1 MNCPRC
7 NSQIQA
13 GNSFCSSCG
22 FNLNEQNNVNNNN
35 FGNQQNMNS
44 NNQQM
49 YNNNMMNNQQNMN
62 SNNQQM
68 YNNNMMNNQQN
79 MNMNNQQMMYPN
91 QMQQGNYN
99 QFQQK
104 VNGKKTASKA
114 FKVILILDCIVS
126 PFLLIKLIGGGFS
139 WDDLSSLLLINM
151 VALASYL
158 REKKVN
164 MTNKQ

>member
-35 FGNQQNMNS
+35 FNSQNNMNN

-49 YNNNMMNNQQNMN
+49 YNNNMMNNQQG
-62 SNNQQM
+62 
-68 YNNNMMNNQQN
+68 MNNQQN

-139 WDDLSSLLLINM
+139 WDDLSTFLLINI
-151 VALASYL
+151 VAVASYL

>member
-35 FGNQQNMNS
+35 FNSQNNMNN

-49 YNNNMMNNQQNMN
+49 YNNNMMNNQQG
-62 SNNQQM
+62 
-68 YNNNMMNNQQN
+68 MNNQQN

-99 QFQQK
+99 QFQQN

-114 FKVILILDCIVS
+114 LKLILILDCIVS
-126 PFLLIKLIGGGFS
+126 PLLLIKLIGGGFS
-139 WDDLSSLLLINM
+139 WDDLSTFLLINI
-151 VALASYL
+151 VAVASYL

>member
-35 FGNQQNMNS
+35 FG
-44 NNQQM
+44 
-49 YNNNMMNNQQNMN
+49 NQQNMN

-139 WDDLSSLLLINM
+139 WDDLSSFLLINM

>member
-35 FGNQQNMNS
+35 FG
-44 NNQQM
+44 
-49 YNNNMMNNQQNMN
+49 NQQNMN

>member
-22 FNLNEQNNVNNNN
+22 FNLNGQNNVNNNN
-35 FGNQQNMNS
+35 FG
-44 NNQQM
+44 
-49 YNNNMMNNQQNMN
+49 NQQNMN

>member
-22 FNLNEQNNVNNNN
+22 FNFNEQNNVNNNN
-35 FGNQQNMNS
+35 FSNQ
-44 NNQQM
+44 NNI
-49 YNNNMMNNQQNMN
+49 N
-62 SNNQQM
+62 NNQQM

-99 QFQQK
+99 QFQQGTVQK
-104 VNGKKTASKA
+104 GKFGKLAIFMIVLDFIALPLMILQLSGGDLKFDTVA
-114 FKVILILDCIVS
+114 FLVFCNLVV
-126 PFLLIKLIGGGFS
+126 FIKKKKKRKNN
-139 WDDLSSLLLINM
+139 IN
-151 VALASYL
+151 
-158 REKKVN
+158 K
-164 MTNKQ
+164 

>member
-35 FGNQQNMNS
+35 FNSQNNMNN

-49 YNNNMMNNQQNMN
+49 YNNNMMNNQQG
-62 SNNQQM
+62 
-68 YNNNMMNNQQN
+68 MNNQQN

-99 QFQQK
+99 QVQQ
-104 VNGKKTASKA
+104 NMNQNKKRSKMVT
-114 FKVILILDCIVS
+114 FIIILDVIAV
-126 PFLLIKLIGGGFS
+126 PLMILQLAGGALKI
-139 WDDLSSLLLINM
+139 DNVAII
-151 VALASYL
+151 ALANVFIFLNDAKS
-158 REKKVN
+158 KKN
-164 MTNKQ
+164 NINK

>member
-22 FNLNEQNNVNNNN
+22 FNLNGQNNVNNNN
-35 FGNQQNMNS
+35 FG
-44 NNQQM
+44 
-49 YNNNMMNNQQNMN
+49 NQQNMN

-139 WDDLSSLLLINM
+139 WDDLSSFLLINM